1 MRSRFT
7 LTLIDPARANFDSP
21 PEPDKDTREVSLRN
35 AIWPLTPTF
44 RKLKRRRYSRQ
55 KLVELLA
62 EQNTHVTLPSLRDYL
77 GDKAS
82 SGRAAPAAGEPTPAP
97 AGGPEASS
105 LAVPRPARG
114 QRQRP

>member
-7 LTLIDPARANFDSP
+7 LTLIDPAPSNFDSP

-35 AIWPLTPTF
+35 AIWALTPTL
-44 RKLKRRRYSRQ
+44 RKLKRRGYSRQ

-62 EQNTHVTLPSLRDYL
+62 EQNTHVTLPSLKDYL

-82 SGRAAPAAGEPTPAP
+82 KRPGSTSRRANRRQRRRAA
-97 AGGPEASS
+97 
-105 LAVPRPARG
+105 PRPARC